1 MKRRFPLFSIY
12 IVFIMILLF
21 PVAGQAQS
29 LDKALIGTDRIQ
41 TAILVSQEA
50 YERSNTVLLAPHSV
64 FPDALSG
71 IPLAKKYEAP
81 ILFCHTAS
89 VDPAVLQEIQRLDAR
104 RVILLGGRF
113 APIVTEQLQEEGLT
127 VQTVWGQNRYE
138 TNRSIVKNAY
148 QAKDVTQALLVSGEA
163 FADAVSASALAY
175 REDIPIFLVSQ
186 ADQGLMEI
194 REDFPHLSSV
204 IVIGGIERVSASVE
218 ACFPEVIRIAGTNRY
233 ETSRKV
239 DEAFFSDQ
247 KQVTAIGMPPE
258 NYIDL
263 NYPQFHAKPESVE
276 KAIQVFYEEEIRPND
291 TLEIK
296 TLATPAAWEPSS
308 AVMDHR
314 NIRDGV
320 KRFKIKNPDV
330 CCTYYLQHQNTMHYG
345 ENLDST
351 VYQRMDPATPQEIAL
366 WQTMY
371 DAYEVW
377 DPVNGR
383 FAVGGTSL
391 SNYMDRY
398 RKNTILYYT
407 ETPE

>member
-1 MKRRFPLFSIY
+1 
-12 IVFIMILLF
+12 V
-21 PVAGQAQS
+21 
-29 LDKALIGTDRIQ
+29 
-41 TAILVSQEA
+41 
-50 YERSNTVLLAPHSV
+50 
-64 FPDALSG
+64 
-71 IPLAKKYEAP
+71 
-81 ILFCHTAS
+81 
-89 VDPAVLQEIQRLDAR
+89 
-104 RVILLGGRF
+104 
-113 APIVTEQLQEEGLT
+113 
-127 VQTVWGQNRYE
+127 TVWGQNRYE

-148 QAKDVTQALLVSGEA
+148 QAKDVTQALLVSREA

-345 ENLDST
+345 ENLDKVAEGDAKWNEIIEDFYARFKVQLEKAEEEVKKIQVEDEKTDEICPKCGKPIVIKRGRYGKFKACTGFPDCNFTRAIVKEIGVDCPRCNSPM
-351 VYQRMDPATPQEIAL
+351 VERVSKRGRVFYGCSSFPKCNYATWYKP
-366 WQTMY
+366 TG
-371 DAYEVW
+371 EVC
-377 DPVNGR
+377 PECKEQLLVEK
-383 FAVGGTSL
+383 VSKKGTRIVCNDKGCSY
-391 SNYMDRY
+391 N
-398 RKNTILYYT
+398 KK
-407 ETPE
+407 